1 MNIFMLV
8 GRFWAE
14 YERASLTASATVLYF
29 RLIYEAN
36 KSFWRGPL
44 ALSWSYLQGVLGLSR
59 GTLSSAISDL
69 KSRGLITYEKS
80 GKRSAF
86 WFPESYWFD
95 EWFKN
100 RTDNRTNL
108 VDWFDNRTDNRTN
121 DRTNDRTNNR
131 TIYIK
136 DNKTI
141 RQKDSNNNIH
151 DFSSSSEEEKSCQNS
166 DSNFDDHAFT
176 PFRESQ
182 PSLYASL
189 PRKARDIIDTW
200 ELLVRTSFK
209 ESWLADLKDSLKL
222 VTPQQIKQ
230 AIQIFLLKRP
240 GKLEEI
246 GFPYLASVIRQ
257 GAFGFKK
264 TKPKDKTPYDEL
276 LKLYNEIC
284 KDLPRVNSLSPQ
296 LRKLFK
302 QRWKEHPDMELWKR
316 FFERV
321 QASDFL
327 TNRTGRTKVKITL
340 SWLLEPSHFNKI
352 NEGKYDNF
360 EDKALFEELDRI
372 FEKRSDVEW

>member
-1 MNIFMLV
+1 M
-8 GRFWAE
+8 
-14 YERASLTASATVLYF
+14 SSAT
-29 RLIYEAN
+29 
-36 KSFWRGPL
+36 
-44 ALSWSYLQGVLGLSR
+44 LGW
-59 GTLSSAISDL
+59 AISDL
-69 KSRGLITYEKS
+69 KSRGMITYERK
-80 GKRSAF
+80 GKRAVF
-86 WFPESYWFD
+86 WFPNCFNYESKNENCFNYESNQPDCFSNESTNESKSESKHESKD
-95 EWFKN
+95 ES
-100 RTDNRTNL
+100 
-108 VDWFDNRTDNRTN
+108 
-121 DRTNDRTNNR
+121 
-131 TIYIK
+131 IYIRQK
-136 DNKTI
+136 NYKTI
-141 RQKDSNNNIH
+141 RQKDSNNNNIH

-189 PRKARDIIDTW
+189 SRKARDIIDTW

-230 AIQIFLLKRP
+230 AIQIFLLKHP

-284 KDLPRVNSLSPQ
+284 KDLPHVNSLSPQ

-302 QRWKEHPDMELWKR
+302 QRWKEHPDIEFWKR